1 VTLAELFA
9 AALARFCN
17 FKRALGAGCKV
28 AQLTRLGGG

>member
-1 VTLAELFA
+1 VTLAKFFA

-28 AQLTRLGGG
+28 AQLARFGSG